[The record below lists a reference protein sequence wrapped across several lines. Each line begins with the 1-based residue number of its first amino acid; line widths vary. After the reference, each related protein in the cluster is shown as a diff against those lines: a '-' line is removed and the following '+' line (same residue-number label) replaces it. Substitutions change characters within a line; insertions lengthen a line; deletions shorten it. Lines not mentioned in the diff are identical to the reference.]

1 MDEIARLRSL
11 LDMYEAVLDELRRE
25 TTPETDELVARLEC
39 RAAIAAYE
47 YYELLHPAGAR
58 NVAETMPRRTF
69 SYG

>member
-1 MDEIARLRSL
+1 
-11 LDMYEAVLDELRRE
+11 MYEAVLEELRADLR
-25 TTPETDELVARLEC
+25 PESEEFVARLEC

-58 NVAETMPRRTF
+58 TLSDTLPRRQL